1 MAANFNVGSDNC
13 EIRIQQPLTT
23 ATTLSL
29 YIQAAGQIGDRLA
42 TLLLTVAAVDPPD
55 FAAVLDDASPVVITG
70 YNGLVAQV
78 NSAGGGGGHTYT
90 FQSGGGNF
98 AVGADGRIS
107 LLISRPTPTTL
118 TATLTRMTATPNTP
132 AVTLSLTL
140 RIVDFL
146 FLPDRVDIRL
156 TTYQSVPY
164 TLHTATAEN
173 PSGGAVFYSL
183 LSTSPPGFAGN
194 ISFTRQTASC

>member
-1 MAANFNVGSDNC
+1 MGEELRFTSAPPATITTYDSGLTIHTAKALGGLGDIAYIRVSANPPALAANFNVGSDNG

-118 TATLTRMTATPNTP
+118 TG
-132 AVTLSLTL
+132 
-140 RIVDFL
+140 
-146 FLPDRVDIRL
+146 DI
-156 TTYQSVPY
+156 
-164 TLHTATAEN
+164 N
-173 PSGGAVFYSL
+173 GG
-183 LSTSPPGFAGN
+183 
-194 ISFTRQTASC
+194 